1 MGLFDGQVAWI
12 TGGGSGIGAACAIE
26 LAQEGAKVAVSG
38 RRLDRL
44 EEVVKTIQAAGGE
57 AIALPCDV
65 SRDGDVADAVGALI
79 MEWGQLD
86 LLLANAGFG
95 VAGRYDKVTVADW
108 QRQFEV
114 NVFGLLRCVYAAMP
128 HLQETGGR
136 IGLVGSVMSWV
147 TLPANGPYAASKHAV
162 RVIGETLAAELQ
174 GTGVSCTTMHPGFVA
189 TEIGQVD
196 NQGRFHSDKKDPRP
210 QRFMWTSEAAARVMV
225 KAMHRRKRQYVF
237 TNHGKF
243 AVFMGRHFPN
253 LFFRLTRGKPRRP
266 RPAPAPTSS
275 G

>member
-12 TGGGSGIGAACAIE
+12 TGGGSGLGAACAQE
-26 LAQEGAKVAVSG
+26 LAQQGAKVAISG
-38 RRLDRL
+38 RRVDRL
-44 EEVVKTIQAAGGE
+44 EAVVQSIKAAGGE

-65 SRDGDVADAVGALI
+65 SRDDDVADAVHALI
-79 MEWGQLD
+79 GEWGQLD

-95 VAGRYDKVTVADW
+95 VAGRYDKLALADW
-108 QRQFEV
+108 QRQFDV

-128 HLQETGGR
+128 HLKKTRGR
-136 IGLVGSVMSWV
+136 IGLVGSVMAYI

-174 GTGVSCTTMHPGFVA
+174 GTGVSCTTIHPGFVA
-189 TEIGQVD
+189 TEIAQVD
-196 NQGRFHSDKKDPRP
+196 NQGQFHGDKKDPRP
-210 QRFMWTSEAAARVMV
+210 KHLMWTSEDAARVMV

-237 TNHGKF
+237 TAHGKF

-266 RPAPAPTSS
+266 RPAPEATS
-275 G
+275 